1 MHTSTGTVYEG
12 RCRGLRVA
20 IKVLNDQK
28 MDAKSLRKFKDEV
41 ELMAYVTNAS
51 QRSHLPLLTTRPRS
65 LSLSLPSP
73 HTVDSTTRGLYCFW
87 VPACSKTA
95 RWHA

>member
-1 MHTSTGTVYEG
+1 MQDKRALLSGGPSHNNLPMVTVAGTVYEG

-41 ELMAYVTNAS
+41 ELMAYV
-51 QRSHLPLLTTRPRS
+51 P
-65 LSLSLPSP
+65 
-73 HTVDSTTRGLYCFW
+73 
-87 VPACSKTA
+87 
-95 RWHA
+95 